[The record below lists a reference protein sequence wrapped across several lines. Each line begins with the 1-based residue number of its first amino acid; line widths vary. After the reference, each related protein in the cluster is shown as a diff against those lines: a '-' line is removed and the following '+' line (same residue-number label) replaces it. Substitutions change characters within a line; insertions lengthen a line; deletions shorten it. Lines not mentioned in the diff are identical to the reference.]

1 MPAITSLGD
10 KSRTYILYDE
20 SHKLSLT
27 FTVATAAVVKGHP
40 VKLNAA
46 GTVSPWV
53 NTDTT
58 AALVGITLNPAAI
71 GEETTIRARG
81 FIVVFALSGSAHP
94 AGPITINSYNAAK
107 VGPDGQTGWLICD
120 DMADAA
126 TTAAQQAGWAL
137 DQATAADQLIRVL
150 IMN

>member
-1 MPAITSLGD
+1 MPAFTTLGE
-10 KSRTYILYDE
+10 KTRTYILYDE

-27 FTVATAAVVKGHP
+27 FNVATAAVIKGAP

-46 GTVSPWV
+46 GTVSRWIM
-53 NTDTT
+53 TDTT
-58 AALVGITLNPAAI
+58 ATLLGITMNPAEV
-71 GEETTIRARG
+71 GEEVTIRARG
-81 FIVVFALSGSAHP
+81 FIVVFALSVAAFS
-94 AGPITINSYNAAK
+94 AGPITITTYDAAK
-107 VGPDGQTGWLICD
+107 VGPDGQVGWLLCD

-126 TTAAQQAGWAL
+126 TIAAQQAGWAL